1 MTKKLKKIVISKDKA
16 VFWLNQNGRWCN
28 RHGEFEH
35 KKIIDYFN
43 ASIRKDKGGYYVAQ
57 TTDDYQEKVY
67 FHYED
72 TALFV
77 VDVLKGKDVL
87 LVLNTGKKIKLKPK
101 KLSMKA
107 DNLYMHIGEERIKFT
122 EKSLVKISALIECY
136 NDQYVIKVNNRKY
149 KIAKAILYLFFPW
162 H

>member
-1 MTKKLKKIVISKDKA
+1 MPLQNALFLFITDIYIRGWTLAMTKKLKKIVISKDKA

-72 TALFV
+72 TARARS
-77 VDVLKGKDVL
+77 
-87 LVLNTGKKIKLKPK
+87 KLC
-101 KLSMKA
+101 
-107 DNLYMHIGEERIKFT
+107 IRIA
-122 EKSLVKISALIECY
+122 S
-136 NDQYVIKVNNRKY
+136 
-149 KIAKAILYLFFPW
+149 
-162 H
+162 

>member
-1 MTKKLKKIVISKDKA
+1 MTKKPKKVIISKDKA
-16 VFWLNQNGRWCN
+16 IFWLNKNGRWCN

-35 KKIIDYFN
+35 QKIIDYFN
-43 ASIRKDKGGYYVAQ
+43 ASIRKDQGGYYVAQ
-57 TTDDYQEKVY
+57 IADDYQEKVY

-77 VDVLKGKDVL
+77 VDVRTGKDIV

-101 KLSMKA
+101 KLSMQA
-107 DNLYMHIGEERIKFT
+107 DNLYMHMGEERIKFN

-136 NDQYVIKVNNRKY
+136 NDQYVIKIKNRKY
-149 KIAKAILYLFFPW
+149 KIRS
-162 H
+162 

>member
-1 MTKKLKKIVISKDKA
+1 MTKKPKTIIISKDKA
-16 VFWLNQNGRWCN
+16 VFWLNKNGRWCN

-67 FHYED
+67 FNYED

-77 VDVLKGKDVL
+77 VDVLKGKDICTLEKNASSL
-87 LVLNTGKKIKLKPK
+87 LKK
-101 KLSMKA
+101 A
-107 DNLYMHIGEERIKFT
+107 
-122 EKSLVKISALIECY
+122 
-136 NDQYVIKVNNRKY
+136 
-149 KIAKAILYLFFPW
+149 W
-162 H
+162 

>member
-1 MTKKLKKIVISKDKA
+1 MTKKLKQIVISKDKA
-16 VFWLNQNGRWCN
+16 VFWLNKNGRWCN

-43 ASIRKDKGGYYVAQ
+43 ASIRRDKGGYYVAQ

-67 FHYED
+67 FNYED
-72 TALFV
+72 TVLFV
-77 VDVLKGKDVL
+77 VDVLKGKDIL

-101 KLSMKA
+101 KLSMQS

-122 EKSLVKISALIECY
+122 EKSLLKVAALIECY
-136 NDQYVIKVNNRKY
+136 KDQYVIKVKNRKY
-149 KIAKAILYLFFPW
+149 TIAKAILYEAALP
-162 H
+162 

>member
-1 MTKKLKKIVISKDKA
+1 MLKKPKKVIISKDKA
-16 VFWLNQNGRWCN
+16 VFWLNKNGRWYN
-28 RHGEFEH
+28 QHGEFEH

-72 TALFV
+72 TVLFV
-77 VDVLKGKDVL
+77 FDVLQGKDIL

-101 KLSMKA
+101 KLSMQA
-107 DNLYMHIGEERIKFT
+107 NNLYMHIGEERIKFT
-122 EKSLVKISALIECY
+122 EKSLVKISALIECD
-136 NDQYVIKVNNRKY
+136 NDQYVIKVNNRRY
-149 KIAKAILYLFFPW
+149 KIVSQDR
-162 H
+162 